1 MQDILRNANV
11 VGEKEE
17 SVDIFTGDE
26 KIDAGDSTASQSA
39 ATSAYEADTDNA
51 SVRSD
56 ATLTQSRN
64 GTDTP
69 ILHPRANGTTAINGN
84 ADGSRVSSGGS
95 LSLSGGAAIKHDV
108 PTTSEEHAHW
118 IAEAKGRLGKFA
130 GRYGTPKVEG
140 GSESA
145 GDGAD
150 GGAEAGV
157 DDGWGAPAADVADAV
172 PAAEG
177 KEEIEVKEKEQAGA
191 AEVLAW

>member
-17 SVDIFTGDE
+17 SVDNITGDE
-26 KIDAGDSTASQSA
+26 KLEAADSTASQSA
-39 ATSAYEADTDNA
+39 ATSAYEADTDNP

-56 ATLTQSRN
+56 ATLTQSRT
-64 GTDTP
+64 GADTP
-69 ILHPRANGTTAINGN
+69 VLHPRANGAANGNAN

-95 LSLSGGAAIKHDV
+95 LTLSGGAAIKHDV
-108 PTTSEEHAHW
+108 PTTSEEHARW
-118 IAEAKGRLGKFA
+118 IAEAKDRLGKFA

-150 GGAEAGV
+150 GGADAGV
-157 DDGWGAPAADVADAV
+157 DDGWGAPAADVADAAL
-172 PAAEG
+172 AAEG

-191 AEVLAW
+191 TEVLAW

>member
-1 MQDILRNANV
+1 VQDILRNANV

-95 LSLSGGAAIKHDV
+95 LTLSGGAAIKHDV

-130 GRYGTPKVEG
+130 GRYGTPKVDG
-140 GSESA
+140 GDSA
-145 GDGAD
+145 GEDGTTEEST
-150 GGAEAGV
+150 GGV
-157 DDGWGAPAADVADAV
+157 DDGWGAPAVADVDAA
-172 PAAEG
+172 PAAEA
-177 KEEIEVKEKEQAGA
+177 KEETKEQAGA

>member
-1 MQDILRNANV
+1 VQDILRNANV

-17 SVDIFTGDE
+17 SVDNITRDE
-26 KIDAGDSTASQSA
+26 KLEAGDSTASQSA

-69 ILHPRANGTTAINGN
+69 ILHPRANGTTATNGN
-84 ADGSRVSSGGS
+84 ANGSRVSSGGS
-95 LSLSGGAAIKHDV
+95 LSLSGGAAVKHDV

-130 GRYGTPKVEG
+130 GRYGTPKV
-140 GSESA
+140 
-145 GDGAD
+145 DGAD
-150 GGAEAGV
+150 SAGEAGTAEESTGGV
-157 DDGWGAPAADVADAV
+157 DDGWGAPAANVADAV